1 MLREPRWIALLIA
14 VPIGIVICLILSD
27 WQWNRYEGRKSSN
40 EVQSANMA
48 LPIEDAA
55 QAMPPGTEVTDANQ
69 WRMITAT
76 GTYVP
81 AGQVLVRKK
90 PLNNTNGFW
99 VATPLVTASGDV
111 VVVNRGWVRADSDAK
126 STPVVPPPPT
136 GTVTV
141 EGRIEASAANQGP
154 RPADLPAGQVSSL
167 DVATIGAVAGASI
180 LPGYLELTKSTPPQA
195 PGLTTIP
202 APEISEGP
210 HLSYSMQW
218 IAFAIMFGIGVV
230 LLARRELQVRRREAE
245 LAEGQGPPDDPDD
258 DPVSD
263 TRPGESSQL
272 PQDSHR

>member
-14 VPIGIVICLILSD
+14 VPIGIVICLVLSD

-40 EVQSANMA
+40 AVQSANMA
-48 LPIEDAA
+48 LPMEDAA

-76 GTYVP
+76 GTYVS

-99 VATPLVTASGDV
+99 VVTPLVTSAGDV

-126 STPVVPPPPT
+126 STPTVPPPPT

-141 EGRIEASAANQGP
+141 EGRIEASAANPGP
-154 RPADLPAGQVSSL
+154 RPADLPVGQVSSL
-167 DVATIGAVAGASI
+167 DVATIGAVAGVSV
-180 LPGYLELTKSTPPQA
+180 LPGYLELTNSQPPQA

-218 IAFAIMFGIGVV
+218 IAFAVMFGIGVV

-245 LAEGQGPPDDPDD
+245 IAQDDAPGDGAQDDPNA
-258 DPVSD
+258 D
-263 TRPGESSQL
+263 TRPGQSTEL
-272 PQDSHR
+272 PQDSRY

>member
-1 MLREPRWIALLIA
+1 
-14 VPIGIVICLILSD
+14 
-27 WQWNRYEGRKSSN
+27 
-40 EVQSANMA
+40 MA
-48 LPIEDAA
+48 LPMEDAA

-76 GTYVP
+76 GTYVS

-99 VATPLVTASGDV
+99 VVTPLVTSAGDV

-126 STPVVPPPPT
+126 STPTVPPPPT

-141 EGRIEASAANQGP
+141 EGRIEASAANPGP
-154 RPADLPAGQVSSL
+154 RPADLPVGQVSSL
-167 DVATIGAVAGASI
+167 DVATIGAVAGVSV
-180 LPGYLELTKSTPPQA
+180 LPGYLELTNSQPPQA

-218 IAFAIMFGIGVV
+218 IAFAVMFGIGVV

-245 LAEGQGPPDDPDD
+245 IAQDDAPGDGAQDDPNA
-258 DPVSD
+258 D
-263 TRPGESSQL
+263 TRPGQSTEL
-272 PQDSHR
+272 PQDSRY